1 MPTIFEYFGIIFKF
15 YSNEHEPIHVHVL
28 KGGCETIFELILEN
42 GQLVEIRQRNKR
54 GVYPLSGKDLATAK
68 QFVEKYA
75 DNIITKWINYF
86 VLKKEIRNTT
96 IKTKL

>member
-54 GVYPLSGKDLATAK
+54 GVDPLSGKDLATAK
-68 QFVEKYA
+68 QLVEKYA

-86 VLKKEIRNTT
+86 VLKKEIRKTT

>member
-28 KGGCETIFELILEN
+28 KGGCETIFELILEK
-42 GQLVEIRQRNKR
+42 GQLIEIRQRNKK
-54 GVYPLSGKDLATAK
+54 GVDPLNGKDLDTAK
-68 QFVEKYA
+68 KFVEKYA
-75 DNIITKWINYF
+75 DNIITKWINF
-86 VLKKEIRNTT
+86 FILKKDIRKTT